1 MIIRKFNPAD
11 PLPEY
16 IKLEV
21 LTPPDTMAHFI
32 YFTEGGSDRIFV
44 GDYIK
49 EDRGKITLI
58 RAAQYAAELHSRRTV
73 VAGIAMQLMEDI
85 IQGFEDL
92 PVQVTDAQKI
102 AILRHVGPCQD
113 MIIANKL
120 VAALRIAE
128 ALPLTA
134 EFTSGRK
141 AGYVLLIQTAVNQL

>member
-85 IQGFEDL
+85 IQAFVDL
-92 PVQVTDAQKI
+92 AATDTQKI
-102 AILRHVGPCQD
+102 ALLRHIGPCQD
-113 MIIANKL
+113 MIIANKIN
-120 VAALRIAE
+120 AALVIAN
-128 ALPLTA
+128 ALPTTT
-134 EFTSGRK
+134 EFTTARK
-141 AGYVLLIQTAVNQL
+141 AGYVALIQAAVDKL